1 MVKVITIDML
11 FYMKEPTIQTQKI
24 KLSFFMVLIFIL
36 TYFVLSIGINMI
48 YSGNSG
54 LIFFDIP
61 LLVAIIASF
70 LVKLSSKVKLK
81 NDTQNITFKKNP
93 MISITLWTI
102 FPILL
107 GFLLFWTIPMAFLT
121 FGLLSA

>member
-1 MVKVITIDML
+1 
-11 FYMKEPTIQTQKI
+11 MKEPTIQTQKI

-36 TYFVLSIGINMI
+36 TYFVLFIGINMI
-48 YSGNSG
+48 YNGNSG
-54 LIFFDIP
+54 LIFFGIP
-61 LLVAIIASF
+61 LLGAIIASF

-81 NDTQNITFKKNP
+81 NDAQNITFKKNP
-93 MISITLWTI
+93 MISIILWVI
-102 FPILL
+102 FAALL